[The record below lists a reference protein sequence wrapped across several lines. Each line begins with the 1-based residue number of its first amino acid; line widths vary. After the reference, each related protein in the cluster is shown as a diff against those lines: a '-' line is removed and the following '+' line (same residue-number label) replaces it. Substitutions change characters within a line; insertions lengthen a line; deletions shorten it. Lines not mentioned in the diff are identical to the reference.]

1 MRADRRRFGRALL
14 RGAALLAVCTLA
26 LQLWFGLRIALMA
39 FVEPESTTFQRS
51 EAWRLATTA
60 DGPLQWQQDSVGY
73 DRIATNLKRAVI
85 ASEDAGFMEHG
96 GVEWEALGK
105 ARERNRR
112 AETTTERVN
121 ERLAA
126 RQATG
131 KGSAAQ
137 PRVAKVVGGSTITQQ
152 LAKNLFLSGERNVLR
167 KAQELLIAWELE
179 ALLGKR
185 RILAIY
191 LNSVEWGEGVF
202 GAEAASKR
210 YFHASASQLSATQ
223 AAQLAVMLPAPKRFE
238 KRPGSGY
245 VASRTATIAAR
256 LGSVVSP

>member
-1 MRADRRRFGRALL
+1 MAADRHRFARALL

-26 LQLWFGLRIALMA
+26 LQLWFALRVAVMA
-39 FVEPESTTFQRS
+39 FVDPESTTFQRS
-51 EAWRLATTA
+51 EAWRLATSA
-60 DGPLQWQQDSVGY
+60 DAPLRWQQDSVDY
-73 DRIATNLKRAVI
+73 AHLSSHLKRAVI
-85 ASEDAGFMEHG
+85 VSEDSGFMEHG
-96 GVEWEALGK
+96 GVEWDALDK

-112 AETTTERVN
+112 AETSAERVN
-121 ERLAA
+121 ERLAT
-126 RQATG
+126 RQAAG
-131 KGSAAQ
+131 KPGAAQ

-167 KAQELLIAWELE
+167 KAQEIVIAWELE

-185 RILAIY
+185 RILEVY

-202 GAEAASKR
+202 GAEAASHR
-210 YFHASASQLSATQ
+210 YFRTSAAQLSATQ

-256 LGSVVSP
+256 LGSVTAP